1 LTCLHCHHRLSFLP
15 SCTCTLHSTTMT
27 LDAIF
32 LYVVG
37 FLCWIEIS
45 LQVHHLSWKAQYWKI
60 LSDYTVKEPIDT
72 GDSATLACLLCW
84 NMITERSMTWRSII
98 RIIHKIPFEL
108 QRLVCVERLYYLN
121 HM

>member
-1 LTCLHCHHRLSFLP
+1 LTCLHCHHLLSFLP

-60 LSDYTVKEPIDT
+60 LSALQATVN
-72 GDSATLACLLCW
+72 CQYLLI
-84 NMITERSMTWRSII
+84 N
-98 RIIHKIPFEL
+98 
-108 QRLVCVERLYYLN
+108 
-121 HM
+121 